1 MKSDKSAECHQTL
14 SFQVGSGN
22 EFTQYYL
29 SITIVLS
36 YTEKYHDF
44 VAVCIVMSM
53 QHE

>member
-1 MKSDKSAECHQTL
+1 MKSHKSAECHQTL

-22 EFTQYYL
+22 ESTLYYL

-36 YTEKYHDF
+36 YTEKYHEF
-44 VAVCIVMSM
+44 VAVCIVTSV